1 VVSFPDRASAR
12 MHECVGDD
20 DENPKS
26 HSVIFPYQ
34 AEDALIFITIIRS
47 VGHLLTR
54 GLFVLCFL
62 RSWKVK

>member
-1 VVSFPDRASAR
+1 